1 MDIVSTIVNHSIDS
15 KFYSGHNPTKL
26 VSKLKVD
33 NKRERIL
40 TKSEVE
46 DVLDAVAENWILNLF
61 VRISLSTAA
70 RKGTVLNIK
79 KCDVNLPFGKIA
91 FNVAIHDQQIHKHGE
106 VNYKKSM
113 LVLTST
119 KKLSE

>member
-1 MDIVSTIVNHSIDS
+1 MFKSSVFNNLLKIIDS
-15 KFYSGHNPTKL
+15 IEGSVYFL
-26 VSKLKVD
+26 
-33 NKRERIL
+33 NKEQC
-40 TKSEVE
+40 
-46 DVLDAVAENWILNLF
+46 ILNQSF
-61 VRISLSTAA
+61 Y
-70 RKGTVLNIK
+70 K

-119 KKLSE
+119 KKMSE